1 MLYSLDTMQQKLYIN
16 INMQQKEF
24 YTTTELGKIMGLS
37 RSQIFRKIKNKEIP
51 SEKIGRINL
60 VPRFYVDSLLG
71 QLEKDD
77 QRRIQSA
84 IDKTIREYG
93 EVIKM
98 LGDK

>member
-1 MLYSLDTMQQKLYIN
+1 MQQKLYIN

>member
-1 MLYSLDTMQQKLYIN
+1 
-16 INMQQKEF
+16 MQQKEF

>member
-1 MLYSLDTMQQKLYIN
+1 MLHSLDIMQQKLYIN